1 MPLLKPVLLYFILLV
16 SPLIVAALP
25 ETVTVDSL
33 PEYQLRAPGEEFLQQ
48 FREDPSFNYTTVQL
62 ELDWWKRLKWWI
74 LKHIFRKHEVVDAPW
89 LDWVLRIAAGLLIA
103 FVIYKIVRSK
113 YLFAPSG
120 KTKSLQGI
128 DTLIGEQLNPVS
140 YLQLVDDAVAKGDFA
155 MAIRIHYWYVLYLM
169 DEKGVIRWD
178 VHKTNLS
185 YWYEIKDEQLRQ
197 KFGRLTH
204 IFDCVCY
211 GEFHVDADL
220 YKELSAEF
228 KDVLET
234 KETKRQ
240 RETKKTNRDKED
252 EWRLNRQKEIL
263 EE

>member
-25 ETVTVDSL
+25 ETVAVDSL
-33 PEYQLRAPGEEFLQQ
+33 PEYQLRTPGEEFLQQ

-74 LKHIFRKHEVVDAPW
+74 LKHIFRKHEAVDAPW

-128 DTLIGEQLNPVS
+128 DTLVGEQLNPVS

-155 MAIRIHYWYVLYLM
+155 MAIRIHYWYILYLM

-211 GEFHVDADL
+211 GEFYVDADL

-228 KDVLET
+228 EDVLET
-234 KETKRQ
+234 KETKETKKDKGDEERQ
-240 RETKKTNRDKED
+240 RRRRETKRD
-252 EWRLNRQKEIL
+252 
-263 EE
+263 

>member
-1 MPLLKPVLLYFILLV
+1 MPLFKPVLLFYILLL
-16 SPLIVAALP
+16 SPLIVAAMP
-25 ETVTVDSL
+25 EAVTVDSL
-33 PEYQLRAPGEEFLQQ
+33 PEYQLRTPGEEFLQQ

-74 LKHIFRKHEVVDAPW
+74 LKHIFRKHEVVEAPW
-89 LDWVLRIAAGLLIA
+89 LDWVLKIIPGLLIA
-103 FVIYKIVRSK
+103 FILFKIVRSK

-120 KTKSLQGI
+120 KTKSLEGI
-128 DTLIGEQLNPVS
+128 DTLVGEQLNPVS

-155 MAIRIHYWYVLYLM
+155 MAIRIHYWYILYLM

-220 YKELSAEF
+220 YRELSAEF
-228 KDVLET
+228 EDVLET
-234 KETKRQ
+234 KETKR
-240 RETKKTNRDKED
+240 DK
-252 EWRLNRQKEIL
+252 
-263 EE
+263 